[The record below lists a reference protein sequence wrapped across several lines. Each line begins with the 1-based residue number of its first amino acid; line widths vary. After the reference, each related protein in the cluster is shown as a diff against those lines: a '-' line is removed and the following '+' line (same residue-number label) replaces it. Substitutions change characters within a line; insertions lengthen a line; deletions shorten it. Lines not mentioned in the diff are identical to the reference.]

1 MPISDIMGLDKAV
14 DNILNEG
21 TEKVIERHKTT
32 ASAVRKAIT
41 EFGLQLFLNNG
52 YSNNVTAVK
61 IPESIG
67 ALNLKE
73 HMEHKYNTLV
83 TTTLKP
89 YDNEILRIGHMGEN
103 SRYDRTIFVL
113 NVIDKAIK
121 DLGFKTDKN
130 LVELFNKYYNENT
143 NGFN

>member
-1 MPISDIMGLDKAV
+1 MFTNLYNVGVISLSTQYGE
-14 DNILNEG
+14 N
-21 TEKVIERHKTT
+21 

>member
-1 MPISDIMGLDKAV
+1 
-14 DNILNEG
+14 
-21 TEKVIERHKTT
+21 
-32 ASAVRKAIT
+32 
-41 EFGLQLFLNNG
+41 
-52 YSNNVTAVK
+52 
-61 IPESIG
+61 
-67 ALNLKE
+67 
-73 HMEHKYNTLV
+73 
-83 TTTLKP
+83 
-89 YDNEILRIGHMGEN
+89 MGEN